1 MRATVIAAALIVVLL
16 LAPVIA
22 NACDPSGIEVI
33 PESCCFLF
41 CPGGDIPICF
51 HITYY
56 GDPLPYEMCP
66 VNVEIECLD
75 GCVNICPD
83 QQFPCYPDTSW
94 AGSSYIDGTF
104 CWFIRVG
111 GCCPQLRVSVYLDG
125 ETDPV
130 AQVTAPIK
138 SVDLTCD
145 GVVDEADESALI
157 AAMGSNDFCAD
168 LDCNGIVD
176 DADLAIFNEHIGH
189 SCEGSVGVENA
200 SWGAIKDLFK

>member
-1 MRATVIAAALIVVLL
+1 MRATVIATALVLVLL
-16 LAPVIA
+16 VAPVVA
-22 NACDPSGIEVI
+22 SACEPSGINVT
-33 PESCCFLF
+33 PLNDCFLF

-51 HITYY
+51 HITYN

-66 VNVEIECLD
+66 VNLEIECLD

-94 AGSSYIDGTF
+94 AGSSYIDGDF

-111 GCCPQLRVSVYLDG
+111 GCCPQLRVTVYLDG
-125 ETDPV
+125 EVEPI

-145 GVVDEADESALI
+145 GVVDEADRSTLI
-157 AAMGSNDFCAD
+157 AAIGTNNFCAD
-168 LDCNGIVD
+168 LNCDCVVD
-176 DADLAIFNEHIGH
+176 ETDLAIFNEHFGH
-189 SCEGSVGVENA
+189 SCEGSVSTENS
-200 SWGAIKDLFK
+200 SWSGIKNLFK